1 MACDLYCCFLPQCEA
16 LRICR
21 SGFPIATFVT
31 TALGRVNLNQTQLP
45 TLSQLFSVTKDPP
58 VSFASATLPICQ
70 ETKALLDTDA
80 LCNFID
86 VSL

>member
-1 MACDLYCCFLPQCEA
+1 M
-16 LRICR
+16 
-21 SGFPIATFVT
+21 
-31 TALGRVNLNQTQLP
+31 NLNQPQLP
-45 TLSQLFSVTKDPP
+45 PLSQLFSVTKDPP

-70 ETKALLDTDA
+70 ETKALLDSGA